1 MALGPPLSWPGAGMQ
16 GDGVSPSGPPP
27 LTLVTPRPYSQLGL
41 EPRVPTRP
49 RAVPLPT
56 LCPGPRRSWTWAAL
70 VWNVGPELPPGPL
83 SQSGCLP
90 PP

>member
-49 RAVPLPT
+49 RASAPPHAV
-56 LCPGPRRSWTWAAL
+56 SWTPEEL
-70 VWNVGPELPPGPL
+70 DLGSSGLERGP
-83 SQSGCLP
+83 
-90 PP
+90 

>member
-27 LTLVTPRPYSQLGL
+27 LTLAAPRPYSQLGI

-49 RAVPLPT
+49 RTSAPPPR
-56 LCPGPRRSWTWAAL
+56 PGPWRSWTWAAL
-70 VWNVGPELPPGPL
+70 VWNMGPELPPGPP
-83 SQSGCLP
+83 SQLGRLLP
-90 PP
+90 L